1 MTVRPLVEPGRLY
14 RRRAAGRLPTDD
26 ATWDDLLRL
35 IYEQQRVD
43 DRIADLEAGRSW
55 TSDQIHE
62 KLDIP
67 R

>member
-1 MTVRPLVEPGRLY
+1 MIRKSRTRPGAWSTP
-14 RRRAAGRLPTDD
+14 PDD

-43 DRIADLEAGRSW
+43 EGIADPEAGRSW
-55 TSDQIHE
+55 TSDQIRE
-62 KLDIP
+62 KLNIP